1 MGKKNNFKYTLNI
14 ILKRKHYQSL
24 HERYDDVWSLLNK
37 KVEPRKHLTT
47 SQNFSTIKSIDSN
60 GGDICEKHLP
70 RQNAQSTSTTR
81 PHHQLKRVE
90 GSIKEKMPTP
100 ITGMALWRANK
111 LQFILY
117 RKLAKTCDRKPFRVG
132 SLCLEMSSLGR
143 GKIYYNQPKIL

>member
-1 MGKKNNFKYTLNI
+1 MQRTGGSKLGKKYNLRYTLYI

-47 SQNFSTIKSIDSN
+47 PQNFINIKELVKSIDSN
-60 GGDICEKHLP
+60 GGDICEKHLS

-117 RKLAKTCDRKPFRVG
+117 RKLAKTCGRKPFRVG
-132 SLCLEMSSLGR
+132 SLC
-143 GKIYYNQPKIL
+143 